1 MRRVPPWLTRVR
13 LKLDVD
19 RPRSSMNSRAAWI
32 VVMSVAT
39 SGCTRERSITHGAD
53 GAPEWDRRL
62 AAAVAP
68 GMTVDSA
75 RAMMQRNGFRCT
87 VSAVD
92 LWCDKESG
100 GQFAIVRRRWQA
112 TLGIQD
118 GHVRTV
124 KGSTGLT
131 GP

>member
-1 MRRVPPWLTRVR
+1 
-13 LKLDVD
+13 
-19 RPRSSMNSRAAWI
+19 MNERAAWI
-32 VVMSVAT
+32 MVISVAM
-39 SGCTRERSITHGAD
+39 SGCTRDRPITYGAD

-62 AAAVAP
+62 AAAVTP
-68 GMTVDSA
+68 RMTVDSA

-87 VSAVD
+87 LSAVD

-100 GQFAIVRRRWQA
+100 GRFAIVRRRWQA
-112 TLGIQD
+112 TFGIED

-124 KGSTGLT
+124 KGSTGLI